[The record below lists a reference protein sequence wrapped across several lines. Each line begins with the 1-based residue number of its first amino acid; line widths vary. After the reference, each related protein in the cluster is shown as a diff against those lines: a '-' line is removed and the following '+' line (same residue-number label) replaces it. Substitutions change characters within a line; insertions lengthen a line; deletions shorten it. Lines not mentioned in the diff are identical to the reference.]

1 MTANFQES
9 VDYINAKLDE
19 KGRPPMTYEEAKS
32 YLLCSG
38 EDEADLDE
46 LFDIIYYQ

>member
-9 VDYINAKLDE
+9 VDYINAKLRD
-19 KGRPPMTYEEAKS
+19 KGRPPITNEEAKL
-32 YLLCSG
+32 YHLCSG

-46 LFDIIYYQ
+46 LFDIICYQ